1 MPEIHIAVENG
12 VASQRDTAV
21 YICGSGD
28 FTAVFAFEA
37 GWPVEDLKTA
47 RFQTESTYQ
56 DVLFRGNACPVPVF
70 TNARKLEVGV
80 YCGNLRTT
88 TPARIAIREG
98 IRSAWGPPEDPVPSL
113 YDQILEAVGETDLRL
128 EEVTDGVVLT
138 VCFRGGE
145 RKAFLRHSE
154 IYVGSGPM
162 PEGYR
167 VQVDP
172 TGENPQL
179 FVRAGDGSIVP
190 VPAIQGPK
198 GEKGD
203 KGDKGDTGETGATGA
218 QGPVGPAIVP
228 SVDINGVMS
237 FSLQNVTSPPQ
248 SVNVRGPQ
256 GPQGVQGE
264 QGAQGARGPQGIQGV
279 AGAQGPKGDQGETG
293 PAGPT
298 GPQGPT
304 GAAGAKGAKGDKG
317 DKGDAFTYADFT
329 EEQLAALKGPKGD
342 KGADGAT
349 GAQGPQGIQG
359 SQGAAGA
366 RGVRVRPVHRAFK
379 ERQAPLAPKVLSVL
393 RAHKDRRENGAMM
406 ARMDA
411 ASLFRT
417 FI

>member
-98 IRSAWGPPEDPVPSL
+98 IRSAWGPPEDPAPSL
-113 YDQILEAVGETDLRL
+113 CDQILEAVGETDLRL

-203 KGDKGDTGETGATGA
+203 KGDKGD
-218 QGPVGPAIVP
+218 P
-228 SVDINGVMS
+228 
-237 FSLQNVTSPPQ
+237 
-248 SVNVRGPQ
+248 GPQ
-256 GPQGVQGE
+256 GPRGDV
-264 QGAQGARGPQGIQGV
+264 GADVVRSVAGQLPDEAGGV
-279 AGAQGPKGDQGETG
+279 ALQARHIGALPASGGTMTG
-293 PAGPT
+293 
-298 GPQGPT
+298 
-304 GAAGAKGAKGDKG
+304 
-317 DKGDAFTYADFT
+317 
-329 EEQLAALKGPKGD
+329 
-342 KGADGAT
+342 
-349 GAQGPQGIQG
+349 
-359 SQGAAGA
+359 
-366 RGVRVRPVHRAFK
+366 
-379 ERQAPLAPKVLSVL
+379 
-393 RAHKDRRENGAMM
+393 
-406 ARMDA
+406 
-411 ASLFRT
+411 
-417 FI
+417 

>member
-98 IRSAWGPPEDPVPSL
+98 IRSAWGPPEDPAPSL
-113 YDQILEAVGETDLRL
+113 CDQILEAVGETDLRL

-154 IYVGSGPM
+154 IYVGSGTM

-203 KGDKGDTGETGATGA
+203 KGDKGD
-218 QGPVGPAIVP
+218 P
-228 SVDINGVMS
+228 
-237 FSLQNVTSPPQ
+237 
-248 SVNVRGPQ
+248 GPQ
-256 GPQGVQGE
+256 GPRGDV
-264 QGAQGARGPQGIQGV
+264 GADVVRSVAGQLPDEAGGV
-279 AGAQGPKGDQGETG
+279 ALQARHIGALPASGGTMTGNIDLGGNALTNVKAPAAATDAATKGYVDGKRLVLTTTIPASWTG
-293 PAGPT
+293 SAEPYTQTISVPGILATDTPHIMPVYTDPNYSVTLAQIEGWS
-298 GPQGPT
+298 
-304 GAAGAKGAKGDKG
+304 KIVS
-317 DKGDAFTYADFT
+317 AFS
-329 EEQLAALKGPKGD
+329 G
-342 KGADGAT
+342 DGAI
-349 GAQGPQGIQG
+349 AFYCRPDKPAVAIPIQIEVM
-359 SQGAAGA
+359 
-366 RGVRVRPVHRAFK
+366 R
-379 ERQAPLAPKVLSVL
+379 
-393 RAHKDRRENGAMM
+393 
-406 ARMDA
+406 
-411 ASLFRT
+411 
-417 FI
+417 

>member
-56 DVLFRGNACPVPVF
+56 DVLFRGNVCPVPVF

-154 IYVGSGPM
+154 IYVGSGTM

-203 KGDKGDTGETGATGA
+203 KGDKGD
-218 QGPVGPAIVP
+218 P
-228 SVDINGVMS
+228 
-237 FSLQNVTSPPQ
+237 
-248 SVNVRGPQ
+248 GPQ
-256 GPQGVQGE
+256 GPRGDV
-264 QGAQGARGPQGIQGV
+264 GADVVRSVAGQLPDEAGGV
-279 AGAQGPKGDQGETG
+279 ALQARHIGALPASGGTMTG
-293 PAGPT
+293 NIDLGGNALTNVKSPA
-298 GPQGPT
+298 
-304 GAAGAKGAKGDKG
+304 AA
-317 DKGDAFTYADFT
+317 T
-329 EEQLAALKGPKGD
+329 
-342 KGADGAT
+342 
-349 GAQGPQGIQG
+349 
-359 SQGAAGA
+359 
-366 RGVRVRPVHRAFK
+366 
-379 ERQAPLAPKVLSVL
+379 
-393 RAHKDRRENGAMM
+393 
-406 ARMDA
+406 DA
-411 ASLFRT
+411 ATKGYVDGKRLVLTTTIPASWTGSAEPYTQTISVPGILATDTPHIMPVYTDPNYSVTLAQIEGWSKIVSAFSGDGVIAFYCRPDKPAVA
-417 FI
+417 IPIQIEVMR

>member
-203 KGDKGDTGETGATGA
+203 KGDKGD
-218 QGPVGPAIVP
+218 P
-228 SVDINGVMS
+228 
-237 FSLQNVTSPPQ
+237 
-248 SVNVRGPQ
+248 GPQ
-256 GPQGVQGE
+256 GPRGDV
-264 QGAQGARGPQGIQGV
+264 GADVVRSVAGQLPDEAGGV
-279 AGAQGPKGDQGETG
+279 ALQARHIGALPASGGTMTG
-293 PAGPT
+293 NIDLGGNALTNVKAPA
-298 GPQGPT
+298 
-304 GAAGAKGAKGDKG
+304 AA
-317 DKGDAFTYADFT
+317 T
-329 EEQLAALKGPKGD
+329 
-342 KGADGAT
+342 
-349 GAQGPQGIQG
+349 
-359 SQGAAGA
+359 
-366 RGVRVRPVHRAFK
+366 
-379 ERQAPLAPKVLSVL
+379 
-393 RAHKDRRENGAMM
+393 
-406 ARMDA
+406 DA
-411 ASLFRT
+411 ATKGYVDGKRLVLTTTIPASWTGSAEPYTQTISVPGILATDTPHIMPVYTDPNYSVTLAQIEGWSKIVSAFSGDGVIAFYCRPDKPAVA
-417 FI
+417 IPIQIEVMR

>member
-98 IRSAWGPPEDPVPSL
+98 IRSAWGPPKDPAPSL
-113 YDQILEAVGETDLRL
+113 CDQILEAVGETDLRL

-154 IYVGSGPM
+154 IYVGSGTM

-203 KGDKGDTGETGATGA
+203 KGDKGD
-218 QGPVGPAIVP
+218 P
-228 SVDINGVMS
+228 
-237 FSLQNVTSPPQ
+237 
-248 SVNVRGPQ
+248 GPQ
-256 GPQGVQGE
+256 GPRGDV
-264 QGAQGARGPQGIQGV
+264 GADVVRSVAGQLPDEAGGV
-279 AGAQGPKGDQGETG
+279 ALQARHIGALPASGGTMTG
-293 PAGPT
+293 NIDLGGNALTNVKAPA
-298 GPQGPT
+298 
-304 GAAGAKGAKGDKG
+304 AA
-317 DKGDAFTYADFT
+317 T
-329 EEQLAALKGPKGD
+329 
-342 KGADGAT
+342 
-349 GAQGPQGIQG
+349 
-359 SQGAAGA
+359 
-366 RGVRVRPVHRAFK
+366 
-379 ERQAPLAPKVLSVL
+379 
-393 RAHKDRRENGAMM
+393 
-406 ARMDA
+406 DA
-411 ASLFRT
+411 ATKGYVDGKRLVLTTTIPASWTGSAEPYTQTISVPGILATDTPHIMPVYTDPNYSVTLAQIEGWSNIVSAFSGDGVIAFYCRPDKPAVA
-417 FI
+417 IPIQIEVMR

>member
-98 IRSAWGPPEDPVPSL
+98 IRSAWGPPEDPAPSL
-113 YDQILEAVGETDLRL
+113 CDQILEAVGETDLRL

-154 IYVGSGPM
+154 IYVGSGTM

-203 KGDKGDTGETGATGA
+203 KGDKGD
-218 QGPVGPAIVP
+218 P
-228 SVDINGVMS
+228 
-237 FSLQNVTSPPQ
+237 
-248 SVNVRGPQ
+248 GPQ
-256 GPQGVQGE
+256 GPRGDV
-264 QGAQGARGPQGIQGV
+264 GADVVRSVAGQLPDEAGGV
-279 AGAQGPKGDQGETG
+279 ALQARHIGALPASGGTMTG
-293 PAGPT
+293 NIDLGGNALTNVKAPA
-298 GPQGPT
+298 
-304 GAAGAKGAKGDKG
+304 AA
-317 DKGDAFTYADFT
+317 T
-329 EEQLAALKGPKGD
+329 
-342 KGADGAT
+342 
-349 GAQGPQGIQG
+349 
-359 SQGAAGA
+359 
-366 RGVRVRPVHRAFK
+366 
-379 ERQAPLAPKVLSVL
+379 
-393 RAHKDRRENGAMM
+393 
-406 ARMDA
+406 DA
-411 ASLFRT
+411 ATKGYVDGKRLVLTTTIPASWTGSAEPYTQTISVPGILATDTPHIMPVYTDPNYSVTLAQIEGWSNIVSAFSGDGVIAFYCRPDKPAVA
-417 FI
+417 IPIQIEVMR

>member
-98 IRSAWGPPEDPVPSL
+98 IRSAWGPPEDPAPSL

-145 RKAFLRHSE
+145 RQAFLRHSE

-203 KGDKGDTGETGATGA
+203 KGDKGD
-218 QGPVGPAIVP
+218 P
-228 SVDINGVMS
+228 
-237 FSLQNVTSPPQ
+237 
-248 SVNVRGPQ
+248 GPQ
-256 GPQGVQGE
+256 GPRGDV
-264 QGAQGARGPQGIQGV
+264 GADVVRSVAGQLPDETGGV
-279 AGAQGPKGDQGETG
+279 ALQARHIGALPASGGTMTG
-293 PAGPT
+293 NIDLGGNALTNVKSPA
-298 GPQGPT
+298 
-304 GAAGAKGAKGDKG
+304 A
-317 DKGDAFTYADFT
+317 DA
-329 EEQLAALKGPKGD
+329 
-342 KGADGAT
+342 
-349 GAQGPQGIQG
+349 
-359 SQGAAGA
+359 
-366 RGVRVRPVHRAFK
+366 
-379 ERQAPLAPKVLSVL
+379 
-393 RAHKDRRENGAMM
+393 
-406 ARMDA
+406 DA
-411 ASLFRT
+411 ATKGYVDGKRLVLTTTIPASWTGSAEPYTQTISVPGILATDTPHIMPVYTDPNYSVTLAQIEGWSKIVSAFSGDGVIAFCCRPDKPAVA
-417 FI
+417 IPIQIEVMR

>member
-28 FTAVFAFEA
+28 FTAVFAFET

-98 IRSAWGPPEDPVPSL
+98 IRSAWGPPEDPAPSL

-203 KGDKGDTGETGATGA
+203 KGDKGD
-218 QGPVGPAIVP
+218 P
-228 SVDINGVMS
+228 
-237 FSLQNVTSPPQ
+237 
-248 SVNVRGPQ
+248 GPQ
-256 GPQGVQGE
+256 GPRGDV
-264 QGAQGARGPQGIQGV
+264 GADVVRSVAGQLPDEAGGV
-279 AGAQGPKGDQGETG
+279 ALQARHIGALPASGGTMTGDIDLGGNALTNVKA
-293 PAGPT
+293 PA
-298 GPQGPT
+298 
-304 GAAGAKGAKGDKG
+304 AA
-317 DKGDAFTYADFT
+317 T
-329 EEQLAALKGPKGD
+329 
-342 KGADGAT
+342 
-349 GAQGPQGIQG
+349 
-359 SQGAAGA
+359 
-366 RGVRVRPVHRAFK
+366 
-379 ERQAPLAPKVLSVL
+379 
-393 RAHKDRRENGAMM
+393 
-406 ARMDA
+406 DA
-411 ASLFRT
+411 ATKGYVDGKRLVLTTTIPASWTGSAEPYTQTISVPGILATDTPHIMPVYTDPNYSVTLAQIEGWSKIVSAFSGDGVIAFYCRPDKPAVA
-417 FI
+417 IPIQIEVMR

>member
-80 YCGNLRTT
+80 YCGNLQTT

-98 IRSAWGPPEDPVPSL
+98 IRSAWGPPEDPAPSL

-145 RKAFLRHSE
+145 RKAFLRHRE
-154 IYVGSGPM
+154 IYVGSGTM

-203 KGDKGDTGETGATGA
+203 KGDKGD
-218 QGPVGPAIVP
+218 P
-228 SVDINGVMS
+228 
-237 FSLQNVTSPPQ
+237 
-248 SVNVRGPQ
+248 GPQ
-256 GPQGVQGE
+256 GPRGDV
-264 QGAQGARGPQGIQGV
+264 GADVVRSVAGQLPDEAGGV
-279 AGAQGPKGDQGETG
+279 ALQARHIGALPASGGTMTGNIDLGGNALTNVKSPAADADAATKGYVDGKRHTFTATLGTDWTGSGPYTQTVAVSGI
-293 PAGPT
+293 
-298 GPQGPT
+298 
-304 GAAGAKGAKGDKG
+304 
-317 DKGDAFTYADFT
+317 
-329 EEQLAALKGPKGD
+329 LASDTPHVTQYYL
-342 KGADGAT
+342 
-349 GAQGPQGIQG
+349 G
-359 SQGAAGA
+359 SQSVADVIAQDESWAAVSTA
-366 RGVRVRPVHRAFK
+366 
-379 ERQAPLAPKVLSVL
+379 
-393 RAHKDRRENGAMM
+393 
-406 ARMDA
+406 DA
-411 ASLFRT
+411 VDGGICFRCWEDKPT
-417 FI
+417 VDIHIQIEVIR

>member
-80 YCGNLRTT
+80 YCGNLQTT

-98 IRSAWGPPEDPVPSL
+98 IRSAWGPPEDPAPSL

-154 IYVGSGPM
+154 IYVGSGTM

-203 KGDKGDTGETGATGA
+203 KGDKGD
-218 QGPVGPAIVP
+218 P
-228 SVDINGVMS
+228 
-237 FSLQNVTSPPQ
+237 
-248 SVNVRGPQ
+248 GPQ
-256 GPQGVQGE
+256 GPRGDV
-264 QGAQGARGPQGIQGV
+264 GADVVRSVAGQLPEEAGGV
-279 AGAQGPKGDQGETG
+279 ALQARHIGALPASGGTMTGDIDLGGNALTNVKA
-293 PAGPT
+293 PA
-298 GPQGPT
+298 
-304 GAAGAKGAKGDKG
+304 AA
-317 DKGDAFTYADFT
+317 T
-329 EEQLAALKGPKGD
+329 
-342 KGADGAT
+342 
-349 GAQGPQGIQG
+349 
-359 SQGAAGA
+359 
-366 RGVRVRPVHRAFK
+366 
-379 ERQAPLAPKVLSVL
+379 
-393 RAHKDRRENGAMM
+393 
-406 ARMDA
+406 DA
-411 ASLFRT
+411 ATKGYVDGKRLVLTTTIPASWTGSAEPYTQTISVPGILATDTPHIMPVYTDPNYSVTLAQIEGWSNIVSAFSGDGVIAFYCRPDKPAVA
-417 FI
+417 IPIQIEVMR

>member
-98 IRSAWGPPEDPVPSL
+98 IRSAWGPPEDPAPSL

-154 IYVGSGPM
+154 IYVGSGTM

-203 KGDKGDTGETGATGA
+203 KGDKGD
-218 QGPVGPAIVP
+218 P
-228 SVDINGVMS
+228 
-237 FSLQNVTSPPQ
+237 
-248 SVNVRGPQ
+248 GPQ
-256 GPQGVQGE
+256 GPRGDV
-264 QGAQGARGPQGIQGV
+264 GADVVRSVAGQLPDEAGGV
-279 AGAQGPKGDQGETG
+279 ALQARHIGALPASGGTMTGNIDLGGNALTNVKSPAADADAATKGYVDGKRHTFTATLGTDWTGSGPYTQTVAVSGI
-293 PAGPT
+293 
-298 GPQGPT
+298 
-304 GAAGAKGAKGDKG
+304 
-317 DKGDAFTYADFT
+317 
-329 EEQLAALKGPKGD
+329 LASDTPHVTQYYL
-342 KGADGAT
+342 
-349 GAQGPQGIQG
+349 G
-359 SQGAAGA
+359 SQSVADVIAQDESWAAVSTA
-366 RGVRVRPVHRAFK
+366 
-379 ERQAPLAPKVLSVL
+379 
-393 RAHKDRRENGAMM
+393 
-406 ARMDA
+406 DA
-411 ASLFRT
+411 VDGGICFRCWEDKPT
-417 FI
+417 VDIHIQIEVIR

>member
-98 IRSAWGPPEDPVPSL
+98 IRSAWGPPEDPAPSL
-113 YDQILEAVGETDLRL
+113 CDQILEAVGETDLRL

-154 IYVGSGPM
+154 IYVGSGTM

-203 KGDKGDTGETGATGA
+203 KGDKGD
-218 QGPVGPAIVP
+218 P
-228 SVDINGVMS
+228 
-237 FSLQNVTSPPQ
+237 
-248 SVNVRGPQ
+248 GPQ
-256 GPQGVQGE
+256 GPRGDV
-264 QGAQGARGPQGIQGV
+264 GADVVRSVAGQLPDEAGGV
-279 AGAQGPKGDQGETG
+279 ALQARHIGALPASGGTMTGDIDLGGNALTNVKS
-293 PAGPT
+293 PA
-298 GPQGPT
+298 
-304 GAAGAKGAKGDKG
+304 AA
-317 DKGDAFTYADFT
+317 T
-329 EEQLAALKGPKGD
+329 
-342 KGADGAT
+342 
-349 GAQGPQGIQG
+349 
-359 SQGAAGA
+359 
-366 RGVRVRPVHRAFK
+366 
-379 ERQAPLAPKVLSVL
+379 
-393 RAHKDRRENGAMM
+393 
-406 ARMDA
+406 DA
-411 ASLFRT
+411 ATKGYVDGKRLVLTTTIPASWTGSAEPYTQTISVPGILATDTPHIMPVYTDPNYSVTLAQIEGWSNIVSAFSGDGVIAFYCRPDKPAVA
-417 FI
+417 IPIQIEVMR

>member
-80 YCGNLRTT
+80 YCGNLQTT

-98 IRSAWGPPEDPVPSL
+98 IRSAWGPPEDPAPSL

-154 IYVGSGPM
+154 IYVGSGTM

-203 KGDKGDTGETGATGA
+203 KGDKGD
-218 QGPVGPAIVP
+218 P
-228 SVDINGVMS
+228 
-237 FSLQNVTSPPQ
+237 
-248 SVNVRGPQ
+248 GPQ
-256 GPQGVQGE
+256 GPRGDV
-264 QGAQGARGPQGIQGV
+264 GADVVRSVAGQLPDEAGGV
-279 AGAQGPKGDQGETG
+279 ALQARHIGALPASGGTMTGDIDLGGNALTNVKA
-293 PAGPT
+293 PA
-298 GPQGPT
+298 
-304 GAAGAKGAKGDKG
+304 AA
-317 DKGDAFTYADFT
+317 T
-329 EEQLAALKGPKGD
+329 
-342 KGADGAT
+342 
-349 GAQGPQGIQG
+349 
-359 SQGAAGA
+359 
-366 RGVRVRPVHRAFK
+366 
-379 ERQAPLAPKVLSVL
+379 
-393 RAHKDRRENGAMM
+393 
-406 ARMDA
+406 DA
-411 ASLFRT
+411 ATKGYVDGKRLVLTTTIPASWTGSAEPYTQTISVPGILATDTPHIMPVYTDPNYSVTLAQIEGWSNIVSAFSGDGVIAFYCRPDKPAVA
-417 FI
+417 IPIQIEVMR

>member
-98 IRSAWGPPEDPVPSL
+98 IRSAWGPPEDPAPSL
-113 YDQILEAVGETDLRL
+113 CDQILEAVGETDLRL

-138 VCFRGGE
+138 VSFRGGE

-154 IYVGSGPM
+154 IYVGSGTM

-203 KGDKGDTGETGATGA
+203 KGDKGD
-218 QGPVGPAIVP
+218 P
-228 SVDINGVMS
+228 
-237 FSLQNVTSPPQ
+237 
-248 SVNVRGPQ
+248 GPQ
-256 GPQGVQGE
+256 GPRGDV
-264 QGAQGARGPQGIQGV
+264 GADVVRSVAGQLPDEAGGV
-279 AGAQGPKGDQGETG
+279 ALQARHIGALPASGGTMTG
-293 PAGPT
+293 NIDLGGNALTNVKAPA
-298 GPQGPT
+298 
-304 GAAGAKGAKGDKG
+304 AA
-317 DKGDAFTYADFT
+317 T
-329 EEQLAALKGPKGD
+329 
-342 KGADGAT
+342 
-349 GAQGPQGIQG
+349 
-359 SQGAAGA
+359 
-366 RGVRVRPVHRAFK
+366 
-379 ERQAPLAPKVLSVL
+379 
-393 RAHKDRRENGAMM
+393 
-406 ARMDA
+406 DA
-411 ASLFRT
+411 ATKGYVDGKRLVLTTTIPASWTGSAEPYTQTISVPGILATDTPHIMPVYTDPNYSVTLAQIEGWSNIVSAFSGDGVIAFYCRPDKPAVA
-417 FI
+417 IPIQIEVMR

>member
-98 IRSAWGPPEDPVPSL
+98 IRSAWGPPEDPAPSL

-203 KGDKGDTGETGATGA
+203 KGDKGD
-218 QGPVGPAIVP
+218 P
-228 SVDINGVMS
+228 
-237 FSLQNVTSPPQ
+237 
-248 SVNVRGPQ
+248 GPQ
-256 GPQGVQGE
+256 GPRGDV
-264 QGAQGARGPQGIQGV
+264 GADVVRSVAGQLPDETGGV
-279 AGAQGPKGDQGETG
+279 ALQARHIGALPASGGTMTG
-293 PAGPT
+293 NIDLGGNALTNVKAPA
-298 GPQGPT
+298 
-304 GAAGAKGAKGDKG
+304 AA
-317 DKGDAFTYADFT
+317 T
-329 EEQLAALKGPKGD
+329 
-342 KGADGAT
+342 
-349 GAQGPQGIQG
+349 
-359 SQGAAGA
+359 
-366 RGVRVRPVHRAFK
+366 
-379 ERQAPLAPKVLSVL
+379 
-393 RAHKDRRENGAMM
+393 
-406 ARMDA
+406 DA
-411 ASLFRT
+411 ATKGYVDGKRLVLTTTIPASWTGSAEPYTQTISVPGILATDTPHIMPVYTDPNYSVTLAQIEGWSKIVSAFSGDGVIAFCCRPDKPAVA
-417 FI
+417 IPIQIEVMR

>member
-98 IRSAWGPPEDPVPSL
+98 IRSAWGPPEDPAPSL

-154 IYVGSGPM
+154 IYVGSGTM

-203 KGDKGDTGETGATGA
+203 KGDKGD
-218 QGPVGPAIVP
+218 P
-228 SVDINGVMS
+228 
-237 FSLQNVTSPPQ
+237 
-248 SVNVRGPQ
+248 GPQ
-256 GPQGVQGE
+256 GPRGDV
-264 QGAQGARGPQGIQGV
+264 GADVVRSVAGQLPDEAGGV
-279 AGAQGPKGDQGETG
+279 ALQARHIGALPASGGTMTGNIDLGGNALTNVKAPAADADAATKGYVDERIVTYQNVSV
-293 PAGPT
+293 PASAWGS
-298 GPQGPT
+298 
-304 GAAGAKGAKGDKG
+304 GANFAGATRTK
-317 DKGDAFTYADFT
+317 YADIA
-329 EEQLAALKGPKGD
+329 LAGVTSDLYATVTFNPDDIDNYNLAGICATKDGKITIYAEYAPSVAITIPTIICLKD
-342 KGADGAT
+342 
-349 GAQGPQGIQG
+349 
-359 SQGAAGA
+359 
-366 RGVRVRPVHRAFK
+366 
-379 ERQAPLAPKVLSVL
+379 
-393 RAHKDRRENGAMM
+393 
-406 ARMDA
+406 
-411 ASLFRT
+411 
-417 FI
+417 

>member
-98 IRSAWGPPEDPVPSL
+98 IRSTWGPPEDPVPSL

-138 VCFRGGE
+138 VSFRGGE

-154 IYVGSGPM
+154 IYVGSGTM

-203 KGDKGDTGETGATGA
+203 KGDKGD
-218 QGPVGPAIVP
+218 P
-228 SVDINGVMS
+228 
-237 FSLQNVTSPPQ
+237 
-248 SVNVRGPQ
+248 GPQ
-256 GPQGVQGE
+256 GPRGDV
-264 QGAQGARGPQGIQGV
+264 GADVVRSVAGQLPDEAGGV
-279 AGAQGPKGDQGETG
+279 ALQARHIGALPASGGTMTGNIDLGGNALTNVKSPAADADAATKGYVDGKRHTFTATLGTAWTGSGPYTQTVAVSGILAADMPHVMPVYDAVNATAIAQKE
-293 PAGPT
+293 AWSCVSKAEA
-298 GPQGPT
+298 
-304 GAAGAKGAKGDKG
+304 AAGGIKFTCFEDKPM
-317 DKGDAFTYADFT
+317 A
-329 EEQLAALKGPKGD
+329 
-342 KGADGAT
+342 
-349 GAQGPQGIQG
+349 GIPIQIEVM
-359 SQGAAGA
+359 
-366 RGVRVRPVHRAFK
+366 R
-379 ERQAPLAPKVLSVL
+379 
-393 RAHKDRRENGAMM
+393 
-406 ARMDA
+406 
-411 ASLFRT
+411 
-417 FI
+417 

>member
-128 EEVTDGVVLT
+128 EELTDGVVLT

-154 IYVGSGPM
+154 VYVGSGPM

-203 KGDKGDTGETGATGA
+203 KGDKGD
-218 QGPVGPAIVP
+218 P
-228 SVDINGVMS
+228 
-237 FSLQNVTSPPQ
+237 
-248 SVNVRGPQ
+248 GPQ
-256 GPQGVQGE
+256 GPRGDV
-264 QGAQGARGPQGIQGV
+264 GADVVRSVAGQLPDEAGGV
-279 AGAQGPKGDQGETG
+279 ALQARHIGALPASGGTMTG
-293 PAGPT
+293 NIDLGGNALTNVKSPA
-298 GPQGPT
+298 
-304 GAAGAKGAKGDKG
+304 A
-317 DKGDAFTYADFT
+317 DA
-329 EEQLAALKGPKGD
+329 
-342 KGADGAT
+342 
-349 GAQGPQGIQG
+349 
-359 SQGAAGA
+359 
-366 RGVRVRPVHRAFK
+366 
-379 ERQAPLAPKVLSVL
+379 
-393 RAHKDRRENGAMM
+393 
-406 ARMDA
+406 DA
-411 ASLFRT
+411 ATKGYVDEKRKT
-417 FI
+417 FTATVGTGWTGSGPYTQTVAVSGILASDMPHITPVYSTDNATAIAQKEAWNCVSKGEAAANAVVFTCFEERPQAEIPIQIEVIR

>member
-80 YCGNLRTT
+80 YCGNLQTT

-98 IRSAWGPPEDPVPSL
+98 IRSAWGPPEDPAPSL
-113 YDQILEAVGETDLRL
+113 CDQILEAVGETDLRL

-154 IYVGSGPM
+154 IYVGSGTM

-203 KGDKGDTGETGATGA
+203 KGDKGD
-218 QGPVGPAIVP
+218 P
-228 SVDINGVMS
+228 
-237 FSLQNVTSPPQ
+237 
-248 SVNVRGPQ
+248 GPQ
-256 GPQGVQGE
+256 GPRGDV
-264 QGAQGARGPQGIQGV
+264 GADVVRSVAGQLPDEAGGV
-279 AGAQGPKGDQGETG
+279 ALQARHIGALPASGGTMTG
-293 PAGPT
+293 NIDLGGNALTNVKAPA
-298 GPQGPT
+298 
-304 GAAGAKGAKGDKG
+304 AA
-317 DKGDAFTYADFT
+317 T
-329 EEQLAALKGPKGD
+329 
-342 KGADGAT
+342 
-349 GAQGPQGIQG
+349 
-359 SQGAAGA
+359 
-366 RGVRVRPVHRAFK
+366 
-379 ERQAPLAPKVLSVL
+379 
-393 RAHKDRRENGAMM
+393 
-406 ARMDA
+406 DA
-411 ASLFRT
+411 ATKGYVDGKRLVLTTTIPASWTGSAEPYTQTISVPGILATDTPHIMPVYTDPNYSVTLAQIEGWSNIVSAFSGDGVIAFYCRPDKPAVA
-417 FI
+417 IPIQIEVMR

>member
-12 VASQRDTAV
+12 VASQRNTAV

-98 IRSAWGPPEDPVPSL
+98 IRSAWGPPEDPAPSL

-154 IYVGSGPM
+154 IYVGSGTM

-190 VPAIQGPK
+190 VPAIPGPK

-203 KGDKGDTGETGATGA
+203 KGDKGD
-218 QGPVGPAIVP
+218 P
-228 SVDINGVMS
+228 
-237 FSLQNVTSPPQ
+237 
-248 SVNVRGPQ
+248 GPQ
-256 GPQGVQGE
+256 GPRGDV
-264 QGAQGARGPQGIQGV
+264 GADVVRSVAGQLPDEAGGV
-279 AGAQGPKGDQGETG
+279 ALQARHIGALPASGGTMTG
-293 PAGPT
+293 NIDLGGNALTNVKAPA
-298 GPQGPT
+298 
-304 GAAGAKGAKGDKG
+304 AA
-317 DKGDAFTYADFT
+317 T
-329 EEQLAALKGPKGD
+329 
-342 KGADGAT
+342 
-349 GAQGPQGIQG
+349 
-359 SQGAAGA
+359 
-366 RGVRVRPVHRAFK
+366 
-379 ERQAPLAPKVLSVL
+379 
-393 RAHKDRRENGAMM
+393 
-406 ARMDA
+406 DA
-411 ASLFRT
+411 ATKGYVDGKRLVLTTTIPASWTGSAEPYTQTISVPGILATDTPHIMPVYTDPNYSVTLAQIEGWSNIVSAFSGDGVIAFYCRPDKPAVA
-417 FI
+417 IPIQIEVMR

>member
-203 KGDKGDTGETGATGA
+203 KGDKGD
-218 QGPVGPAIVP
+218 P
-228 SVDINGVMS
+228 
-237 FSLQNVTSPPQ
+237 
-248 SVNVRGPQ
+248 GPQ
-256 GPQGVQGE
+256 GPRGDV
-264 QGAQGARGPQGIQGV
+264 GADVVRSVAGQLPDEAGGV
-279 AGAQGPKGDQGETG
+279 ALQARHIGALPASGGTMTG
-293 PAGPT
+293 NIDLGGNALTNVKSPA
-298 GPQGPT
+298 
-304 GAAGAKGAKGDKG
+304 AA
-317 DKGDAFTYADFT
+317 T
-329 EEQLAALKGPKGD
+329 
-342 KGADGAT
+342 
-349 GAQGPQGIQG
+349 
-359 SQGAAGA
+359 
-366 RGVRVRPVHRAFK
+366 
-379 ERQAPLAPKVLSVL
+379 
-393 RAHKDRRENGAMM
+393 
-406 ARMDA
+406 DA
-411 ASLFRT
+411 ATKGYVDGKRLVLTTTIPASWTGSAEPYTQTISVPGILATDTPHIMPVYTDPNYSVTLAQIEGWSKIVSAFSGDGVIAFYCRPDKPAVA
-417 FI
+417 IPIQIEVMR

>member
-98 IRSAWGPPEDPVPSL
+98 IRSAWGPPEDPAPSL

-154 IYVGSGPM
+154 IYVGSGTM

-203 KGDKGDTGETGATGA
+203 KGDKGD
-218 QGPVGPAIVP
+218 P
-228 SVDINGVMS
+228 
-237 FSLQNVTSPPQ
+237 
-248 SVNVRGPQ
+248 GPQ
-256 GPQGVQGE
+256 GPRGDV
-264 QGAQGARGPQGIQGV
+264 GADVVRSVAGQLPDEAGGV
-279 AGAQGPKGDQGETG
+279 ALQARHIGALPASGGTMTG
-293 PAGPT
+293 NIDLGGNALTNVKAPA
-298 GPQGPT
+298 
-304 GAAGAKGAKGDKG
+304 AA
-317 DKGDAFTYADFT
+317 T
-329 EEQLAALKGPKGD
+329 
-342 KGADGAT
+342 
-349 GAQGPQGIQG
+349 
-359 SQGAAGA
+359 
-366 RGVRVRPVHRAFK
+366 
-379 ERQAPLAPKVLSVL
+379 
-393 RAHKDRRENGAMM
+393 
-406 ARMDA
+406 DA
-411 ASLFRT
+411 ATKGYVDGKRLVLTTTIPASWTGSAEPYTQTISVPGILATDTPHIMPVYTDPDYSVTLAQIEGWSKIVSAFSGDGVIAFYCRPDKPT
-417 FI
+417 VAIPIQIEVMR

>member
-80 YCGNLRTT
+80 YCGNLQTT

-98 IRSAWGPPEDPVPSL
+98 IRSAWGPPEDPAPSL

-154 IYVGSGPM
+154 IYVGSGTM

-203 KGDKGDTGETGATGA
+203 KGDKGD
-218 QGPVGPAIVP
+218 P
-228 SVDINGVMS
+228 
-237 FSLQNVTSPPQ
+237 
-248 SVNVRGPQ
+248 GPQ
-256 GPQGVQGE
+256 GPRGDVGADVVRSVAGQLPDEAGGVALQARHIGALPASGGTMTGDIDLGGNALTNVKSPAADTDAATKGYVDERIVTYQNVSVPASNWGEWTAPLSGGRPYYANVWLDGITPNCFPQVVFDPNDIATYNFAPTCEALDGGVQIY
-264 QGAQGARGPQGIQGV
+264 A
-279 AGAQGPKGDQGETG
+279 ET
-293 PAGPT
+293 APT
-298 GPQGPT
+298 AEIT
-304 GAAGAKGAKGDKG
+304 
-317 DKGDAFTYADFT
+317 
-329 EEQLAALKGPKGD
+329 
-342 KGADGAT
+342 
-349 GAQGPQGIQG
+349 I
-359 SQGAAGA
+359 
-366 RGVRVRPVHRAFK
+366 PVIVCWK
-379 ERQAPLAPKVLSVL
+379 
-393 RAHKDRRENGAMM
+393 
-406 ARMDA
+406 
-411 ASLFRT
+411 T
-417 FI
+417 

>member
-98 IRSAWGPPEDPVPSL
+98 IRSAWGPPEDPAPSL
-113 YDQILEAVGETDLRL
+113 CDQILEAVGETDLRL

-154 IYVGSGPM
+154 IYVGSGTM

-203 KGDKGDTGETGATGA
+203 KGDKGD
-218 QGPVGPAIVP
+218 P
-228 SVDINGVMS
+228 
-237 FSLQNVTSPPQ
+237 
-248 SVNVRGPQ
+248 GPQ
-256 GPQGVQGE
+256 GPRGDV
-264 QGAQGARGPQGIQGV
+264 GADVVRSVAGQLPDEAGGV
-279 AGAQGPKGDQGETG
+279 ALQARHIGALPASGGTMTG
-293 PAGPT
+293 NIDLGGNALTNVKAPA
-298 GPQGPT
+298 
-304 GAAGAKGAKGDKG
+304 AA
-317 DKGDAFTYADFT
+317 T
-329 EEQLAALKGPKGD
+329 
-342 KGADGAT
+342 
-349 GAQGPQGIQG
+349 
-359 SQGAAGA
+359 
-366 RGVRVRPVHRAFK
+366 
-379 ERQAPLAPKVLSVL
+379 
-393 RAHKDRRENGAMM
+393 
-406 ARMDA
+406 DA
-411 ASLFRT
+411 ATKGYVDGKRLVLTTTIPASWTGSAEPYTQTISVPGILATDTPHIMPVYTDPNYSVTLAQIEGWSKIVSAFSGDGVIAFYCRPDKPAVA
-417 FI
+417 IPIQIEVMR

>member
-98 IRSAWGPPEDPVPSL
+98 IRSAWGPPEDPAPSL
-113 YDQILEAVGETDLRL
+113 CDQILEAVGETDLRL

-154 IYVGSGPM
+154 IYVGSGTM

-203 KGDKGDTGETGATGA
+203 KGDKGD
-218 QGPVGPAIVP
+218 P
-228 SVDINGVMS
+228 
-237 FSLQNVTSPPQ
+237 
-248 SVNVRGPQ
+248 GPQ
-256 GPQGVQGE
+256 GPRGDV
-264 QGAQGARGPQGIQGV
+264 GADVVRSVAGQLPDEAGGV
-279 AGAQGPKGDQGETG
+279 ALQARHIGALPASGGTMTGDIDLGGNALTNVKA
-293 PAGPT
+293 PA
-298 GPQGPT
+298 
-304 GAAGAKGAKGDKG
+304 AA
-317 DKGDAFTYADFT
+317 T
-329 EEQLAALKGPKGD
+329 
-342 KGADGAT
+342 
-349 GAQGPQGIQG
+349 
-359 SQGAAGA
+359 
-366 RGVRVRPVHRAFK
+366 
-379 ERQAPLAPKVLSVL
+379 
-393 RAHKDRRENGAMM
+393 
-406 ARMDA
+406 DA
-411 ASLFRT
+411 ATKGYVDGKRLVLTTTIPASWTGSAEPYTQTISVPGILATDTPHIMPVYTDPNYSVTLAQIEGWSNIVSAFSGDGVIAFYCRPDKPAVA
-417 FI
+417 IPIQIEVMR

>member
-28 FTAVFAFEA
+28 FTAVFAFET

-88 TPARIAIREG
+88 TPARVAIREG
-98 IRSAWGPPEDPVPSL
+98 IRSAWGPPEDPAPSL

-138 VCFRGGE
+138 VSFRGGE

-203 KGDKGDTGETGATGA
+203 KGDKGD
-218 QGPVGPAIVP
+218 P
-228 SVDINGVMS
+228 
-237 FSLQNVTSPPQ
+237 
-248 SVNVRGPQ
+248 GPQ
-256 GPQGVQGE
+256 GPRGDV
-264 QGAQGARGPQGIQGV
+264 GADVVRSVAGQLPDEAGGV
-279 AGAQGPKGDQGETG
+279 ALQARHIGALPASGGTMTG
-293 PAGPT
+293 NIDLGGNALTNVKAPA
-298 GPQGPT
+298 
-304 GAAGAKGAKGDKG
+304 AA
-317 DKGDAFTYADFT
+317 T
-329 EEQLAALKGPKGD
+329 
-342 KGADGAT
+342 
-349 GAQGPQGIQG
+349 
-359 SQGAAGA
+359 
-366 RGVRVRPVHRAFK
+366 
-379 ERQAPLAPKVLSVL
+379 
-393 RAHKDRRENGAMM
+393 
-406 ARMDA
+406 DA
-411 ASLFRT
+411 ATKGYVDGKRLVLTTTIPASWTGSAEPYTQTISVPGILATDTPHIMPVYTDPNYSVTLAQIEGWSKIVSAFSGDGVIAFYCRPDKPAVA
-417 FI
+417 IPIQIEVMR

>member
-12 VASQRDTAV
+12 VASQRNTAV

-98 IRSAWGPPEDPVPSL
+98 IRSAWGPPEDPAPSL

-154 IYVGSGPM
+154 IYVGSGTM

-203 KGDKGDTGETGATGA
+203 KGDKGD
-218 QGPVGPAIVP
+218 P
-228 SVDINGVMS
+228 
-237 FSLQNVTSPPQ
+237 
-248 SVNVRGPQ
+248 GPQ
-256 GPQGVQGE
+256 GPRGDV
-264 QGAQGARGPQGIQGV
+264 GADVVRSVAGQLPDEAGGV
-279 AGAQGPKGDQGETG
+279 ALQARHIGALPASGGTMTGDIDLGGNALTNVKAPAAATDAATKGYVDGKRHTFTATLGTDWTGSGPYTQTVAVSGI
-293 PAGPT
+293 
-298 GPQGPT
+298 
-304 GAAGAKGAKGDKG
+304 
-317 DKGDAFTYADFT
+317 
-329 EEQLAALKGPKGD
+329 LASDTPHVTQYYL
-342 KGADGAT
+342 
-349 GAQGPQGIQG
+349 G
-359 SQGAAGA
+359 SQSVADVIAQDESWAAVSTA
-366 RGVRVRPVHRAFK
+366 
-379 ERQAPLAPKVLSVL
+379 
-393 RAHKDRRENGAMM
+393 
-406 ARMDA
+406 DA
-411 ASLFRT
+411 VDGGICFRCWEDKPT
-417 FI
+417 VDIYIQIEVIR